1 MSNATLVLE
10 ILREHMAGKRRS
22 LPMVLTELRLS
33 ESFLVNEPGCVPRGL
48 SPSQLSTIEQ
58 RTGVPTGLLEFL
70 FCQGQPL
77 KITFDEGL
85 ALTAVPTHTERRK
98 HAHLGDIDHKS
109 RLDELRHNNQPKQ
122 NLEQLAC
129 MACGNECAEPSRRLC
144 RRCVPQGK

>member
-48 SPSQLSTIEQ
+48 RPNQVSTLEQ

-77 KITFDEGL
+77 RITSNEGL
-85 ALTAVPTHTERRK
+85 ALTAVPSHTDRRK
-98 HAHLGDIDHKS
+98 NASLGDIDHRS
-109 RLDELRHNNQPKQ
+109 RLAELRDN
-122 NLEQLAC
+122 EQRETTSEPLAC